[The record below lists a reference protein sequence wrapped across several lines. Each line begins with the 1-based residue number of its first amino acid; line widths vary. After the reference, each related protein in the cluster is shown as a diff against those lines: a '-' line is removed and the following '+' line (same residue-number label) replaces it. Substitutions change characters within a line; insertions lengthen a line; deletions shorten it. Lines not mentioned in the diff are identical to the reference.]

1 MKGPKRGKLESK
13 VKWKGISKMESLM
26 DETNKLLDELW
37 A

>member
-1 MKGPKRGKLESK
+1 MKGPKRGKLEHK
-13 VKWKGISKMESLM
+13 VKWKGISEMESLM